1 MKPRLTATSAP
12 KEAAVVELP
21 RLGRTSR
28 TTLVTVTSLRSLHRL
43 VACNVVLG
51 VATLSLLLWRS
62 W

>member
-12 KEAAVVELP
+12 KEAAVVEL
-21 RLGRTSR
+21 RRTSR
-28 TTLVTVTSLRSLHRL
+28 TTLVTVTSLRSLQRL